1 MRKIKIRI
9 IWLSLCL
16 AINTQATAEVY
27 HSVVA
32 VDGSGDYTSV
42 QAAIDAMPENNLNQY
57 LIYIKAGTYKE
68 HVFIPLNKGHLSL
81 IGEGSDRVIITDN
94 KKSGGPDAIPVDK
107 GATVV
112 VHANDVVFQGISIV
126 NSHGVEANNGP
137 QALALYAKGDR
148 IAIDHCH
155 IMSYQDTY
163 RTSEADNGRNYVSHS
178 LILGAVDFI
187 YGSGNAWLEQC
198 TIKINR
204 KSGGWIVAPKHKP
217 ETRWGYVFNHCTLT
231 ADGNPKETSIWLGRP
246 WHHQPQTVFL
256 NTRSEITLPAEG
268 WYPTMAGLPSVF
280 AEYNTMDADG
290 KPLDLSKRIKR
301 YYYIDAKKDTVWC
314 TAKNVLTKEEASH
327 YTVEAVMGGD
337 DHWNPEQIFKAS
349 TSPIGYVTVDGM
361 NIPVNQYGCFEREHQ
376 ALELWYRQP
385 ATSFNSA
392 LPLGNGR
399 IGAMVYGNP
408 INDQF
413 LLNEETISKGS
424 PYANY
429 NPETLVNLQTIRD
442 MIFDGKNAEAQ
453 KLADSVIVAPKAF
466 AKGAAY
472 QPAGVLHVDF
482 KNHQNYTDYRRSLD
496 ISRAV
501 STVSYCVGNVSYRQ
515 EAFTSLTD
523 HLLIVRYT
531 ASEKG
536 KLNFT
541 ASLSYPE
548 YPVQIQARGNQLIM
562 EGTTME
568 SAPAVPG
575 KVKFMVNAQINNK
588 GGKIKQ
594 NGNQLVVSNSDE
606 VIIYVAMAT
615 NFQNYQDL
623 SADPAERIAAYM
635 KNATRP
641 YEELMATHVKA
652 YQNQFER
659 VKLNLGIDKYTDRP
673 TDERVKRFS
682 ESDDPWFAALYFQFG
697 RYLLISC
704 SQSGTQ
710 PANLQGIWN
719 EKVNPAWLCRYT
731 VNINTEMNYW
741 PAEPC
746 HLSELHD
753 PLIQMVAELS
763 QAGRETA
770 RKMYGCRGWVCHHN
784 TDLWRMTGAVDYA
797 YSGDWPMA
805 GAWLCQHLWQ
815 RYLYHGDKDFL
826 SRVYPYMKGAAE
838 FFVDFLVKDPRTGY
852 QVVCPS
858 VSPENCPQGR
868 WGQHLYAGITMDN
881 ELIFDLFSHVSEAS
895 RLLNTDQAFADT
907 LLTLRSQLT
916 PLRIGQHGQLQE
928 WAEDW
933 DNPNDHHRHVSHLW
947 ALYPGNE
954 ISPLR
959 TPEAFEAVK
968 ASLVHR
974 GDPSTGWSMGWKV
987 CLWARCLDGNHAYQ
1001 LVKNQLTL
1009 VPDSI
1014 AKGGEGGTYANL
1026 FDAHPP
1032 FQIDGNFGCTAGICE
1047 MLVQSHD
1054 GCVSLLPALPDAW
1067 NNGEVS
1073 GLCCIGGFIVE
1084 DMKWEQGQVSYARI
1098 RSTLGGNLRLRSAN
1112 ELLSGTHWLTSATGE
1127 NTNPLFVTSTM
1138 TVTRRQGDGY
1148 VTADTHPSGTTSK
1161 YVWDISTSAG
1171 DIIEV
1176 YAKK

>member
-1 MRKIKIRI
+1 MRKFIIS
-9 IWLSLCL
+9 IWLLCMSLN
-16 AINTQATAEVY
+16 ARTADGVF

-32 VDGSGDYTSV
+32 ADGSGNYTTV
-42 QAAIDAMPENNLNQY
+42 QAAIDDVPDHHLNQY
-57 LIYIKAGTYKE
+57 IIYIKAGTYKE
-68 HVFIPLNKGHLSL
+68 HVFVPRDKGHLSL
-81 IGEGSDRVIITDN
+81 IGEGSDRVIITDD

-107 GATVV
+107 GATMVI
-112 VHANDVVFQGISIV
+112 HASDVTLQGISIV
-126 NSHGVEANNGP
+126 NSYGMEANNGP

-148 IAIDHCH
+148 IAIDHCV

-178 LILGAVDFI
+178 LIMGAVDFI

-231 ADGNPKETSIWLGRP
+231 ADGNPKETSVWLGRP

-256 NTRSEITLPAEG
+256 NTRSEITIPEEG

-290 KPLDLSKRIKR
+290 TPLDLSKRISR
-301 YYYIDAKKDTVWC
+301 YYRLDEKKDTTWA
-314 TAKNVLTKEEASH
+314 TAKHVLTAEEAAR
-327 YTVEAVMGGD
+327 YTVDAVMGGD
-337 DHWNPEQIFKAS
+337 DNWQPERIFLPAEKPA
-349 TSPIGYVTVDGM
+349 GFVTIDGRQV
-361 NIPVNQYGCFEREHQ
+361 PVNQYGCFEREHH

-408 INDQF
+408 EREQF

-424 PYANY
+424 PYTNY
-429 NPETLVNLQTIRD
+429 NPEALSHLETIRQ
-442 MIFDGKNAEAQ
+442 MIFNGKYADAQ
-453 KLADSVIVAPKAF
+453 KLADSVIVSPKAY

-472 QPAGVLHVDF
+472 QPAGFLHVDF
-482 KNHQNYTDYRRSLD
+482 ENHMNYTDYRRSLNLE
-496 ISRAV
+496 SAV
-501 STVSYCVGNVSYRQ
+501 STVTYRVGNVNFRQ
-515 EAFTSLTD
+515 EAFTSMTD
-523 HLLIVRYT
+523 QLLMVRYT

-541 ASLSYPE
+541 VSLSYPE
-548 YPVQIQARGNQLIM
+548 YPVDIRVEGQSIVM
-562 EGTTME
+562 EGTTTA
-568 SAPAVPG
+568 SAPKVPG
-575 KVKFMVNAQINNK
+575 GMRFIVNTQVKNLGGRVIKK
-588 GGKIKQ
+588 G
-594 NGNQLVVSNSDE
+594 NTLEVSRADE
-606 VIIYVAMAT
+606 VVLYVAMAT
-615 NFQNYQDL
+615 NFRNYKDI
-623 SADPAERIAAYM
+623 SANPAERIAHDM
-635 KNATRP
+635 ENAVKP
-641 YEELMATHVKA
+641 YKEALKSHAEA
-652 YQNQFER
+652 YQKQFSR
-659 VKLNLGIDKYTDRP
+659 VRLDLGADLHPDTP
-673 TDERVKRFS
+673 TDERLRRFS
-682 ESDDPWFAALYFQFG
+682 ETDDPWFAALYFQFG

-704 SQSGTQ
+704 SQPGTQ

-746 HLSELHD
+746 NLSELHE
-753 PLIQMVAELS
+753 PLIKMVSELS

-815 RYLYHGDKDFL
+815 RYLYRGDRHYL
-826 SRVYPYMKGAAE
+826 SQVYPYLKGAAE
-838 FFVDFLVKDPRTGY
+838 FFVDFLVRDPNTGY

-858 VSPENCPQGR
+858 VSPENCPQSHWR
-868 WGQHLYAGITMDN
+868 QHLYAGVTMDN
-881 ELIFDLFSHVSEAS
+881 ELLFDLFSHVMEAS
-895 RLLNTDQAFADT
+895 RLLQCDQAFADT
-907 LLTLRSQLT
+907 LLSLRSQLT
-916 PLRIGQHGQLQE
+916 PLRIGRHGQLQE

-933 DNPNDHHRHVSHLW
+933 DSPNDHHRHVSHLW
-947 ALYPGNE
+947 ALYPGTE

-959 TPEAFEAVK
+959 TPAAFQAAK
-968 ASLVHR
+968 TSLLHR

-987 CLWARCLDGNHAYQ
+987 CLWARCLDGNHAYK

-1009 VPDSI
+1009 VADSI
-1014 AKGGEGGTYANL
+1014 VKGGEGGTYANL

-1032 FQIDGNFGCTAGICE
+1032 FQIDGNFGCTAGIAE

-1054 GCVSLLPALPDAW
+1054 GYISLLPALPDAW
-1067 NNGEVS
+1067 EKGEVR
-1073 GLCCIGGFIVE
+1073 GLCCVGGFIVD
-1084 DMKWEQGQVSYARI
+1084 DMKWEHGRVVFARI
-1098 RSTLGGNLRLRSAN
+1098 RSVLGGNLRLHTTN
-1112 ELLSGTHWLTSATGE
+1112 DMVSGTHWLTKAEGE
-1127 NTNPLFVTSTM
+1127 NPNPLFSVSSMPVTYRQDNCYE
-1138 TVTRRQGDGY
+1138 TVDHSEPSDLSGY
-1148 VTADTHPSGTTSK
+1148 L
-1161 YVWDISTSAG
+1161 WDIHTSAG
-1171 DIIEV
+1171 DVVEIV
-1176 YAKK
+1176 AKK